1 MEVQY
6 NKVGKDFQY
15 LSDDSNII
23 RLDELFR
30 NDISILLIGISISLL
45 IFIYEIIYFNFV
57 DIYKTFEDSVIVL

>member
-15 LSDDSNII
+15 LYDDSNII

-45 IFIYEIIYFNFV
+45 IFIYEIIYFHFV